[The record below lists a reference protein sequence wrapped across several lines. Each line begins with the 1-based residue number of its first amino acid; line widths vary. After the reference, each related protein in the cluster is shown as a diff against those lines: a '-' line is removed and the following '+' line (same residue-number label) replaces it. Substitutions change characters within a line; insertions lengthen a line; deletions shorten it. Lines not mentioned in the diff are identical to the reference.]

1 MHSPVLAGRA
11 ALLAGAALLFTALFF
26 GDGTS
31 NGRLFW
37 IGALAVI
44 AAAVLAVGSGMPVP
58 RGAGA
63 VTAALLVGLVV
74 WVALSMWWSIAPDLS
89 WAAFDRLLVYGALA
103 LLGLLA
109 TQVPRP
115 ARTAAAGLALLL
127 GLVLAWALLGKVVP
141 SLFPDGA
148 RVARLRN
155 PVGYWNSLALVA
167 ATAVPFGLWAAC
179 SRRFHP
185 AARASGALLVYMAE
199 LVVVL
204 TYSRAGIAVAA
215 VAALAWLAI
224 DRDRLETLA
233 TLVLVTPVAGLV
245 ALWAFSRPALTDDG
259 QAYADRVN
267 DGAWFGVLLCV
278 GAALVWGVGYLAART
293 EVDPA
298 TRRTWTRTLGVVVA
312 VGALIA
318 VAVVAVGKS
327 GQILDEFRGTT
338 AEVSQNPNRLAELSS
353 SNRWTWWKEAW
364 RLFEDAPAGGHGA
377 ATFEVARRGIRNGS
391 IVTTEPH
398 DLPLQFLAETG
409 VVGFLLLL
417 GVIGSGAAAAVTA
430 VRQAEPVERAATT
443 ALALGVGA
451 FVLHSLVDIHWEFVA
466 VGAPAFFSLGV
477 LVGLGASPPAGRLR
491 PAWAGAAA
499 LVAVAVL
506 YSLTAPYASG
516 RLVDSA
522 YEAIARGQDAY
533 ARGQMADAGKD
544 FTAALSDGRSARWLD
559 PLATDPLLAL
569 GDAESARPDDQA
581 AIGYYRDAVTLQPEN
596 SSTWYALGSFEFFT
610 GRYRAALHD
619 LDRAYGL
626 DPYGPAGRPG
636 GLLDQARAKVEGRS

>member
-1 MHSPVLAGRA
+1 MQAPVLAGRA
-11 ALLAGAALLFTALFF
+11 ALLAAAALLFTALFF

-44 AAAVLAVGSGMPVP
+44 AAAAIAAGGGLPVP

-63 VTAALLVGLVV
+63 VALGLLAALIAWVGLTI
-74 WVALSMWWSIAPDLS
+74 WWSIAPDLS
-89 WAAFDRLLVYGALA
+89 WAAFDRLLVYGAIG

-109 TQVPRP
+109 ARAPQP
-115 ARTAAAGLALLL
+115 ARTAAAGLAVLL
-127 GLVLAWALLGKVVP
+127 GLVLAWALLGKVIP

-167 ATAVPFGLWAAC
+167 ATAVPFGLWAC

-185 AARASGALLVYMAE
+185 AVRASGALLVYLAE

-224 DRDRLETLA
+224 ERDRLEALA

-245 ALWAFSRPALTDDG
+245 ALWAFSRPALTDDL
-259 QAYADRVN
+259 QPYSDRVN

-278 GAALVWGVGYLAART
+278 GAAVVCVLAYFGARIEPT
-293 EVDPA
+293 PERRRSL
-298 TRRTWTRTLGVVVA
+298 TRALGVLVA
-312 VGALIA
+312 VVGVAA
-318 VAVVAVGKS
+318 VAVVVASKS
-327 GQILDEFRGTT
+327 GQILDEFRGAKS
-338 AEVSQNPNRLAELSS
+338 AEVSQNPNRLADLSS
-353 SNRWTWWKEAW
+353 SNRWRWWQEAW
-364 RLFEDAPAGGHGA
+364 QLFTDAPAGGHGA

-409 VVGFLLLL
+409 IVGFLLLL
-417 GVIGSGAAAAVTA
+417 GLIGTGAAAAVTA
-430 VRQAEPVERAATT
+430 VRRVEPPERTAAA
-443 ALALGVGA
+443 ALALAAGA

-491 PAWAGAAA
+491 PAWAGVAAF
-499 LVAVAVL
+499 VAVGVL
-506 YSLTAPYASG
+506 YSLAAPYASG

-522 YEAIARGQDAY
+522 YEAIAGGR
-533 ARGQMADAGKD
+533 MS
-544 FTAALSDGRSARWLD
+544 AALSDGRSARWLD
-559 PLATDPLLAL
+559 PLATDPLQVL
-569 GDAESARPDDQA
+569 GDAEVARYNDRDAQ
-581 AIGYYRDAVTLQPEN
+581 GYYRDAVNLQPEN
-596 SSTWYALGSFEFFT
+596 SSTWFALGSFEFYS
-610 GRYRAALHD
+610 GQYRAALHD

-636 GLLDQARAKVEGRS
+636 GLLDQARAKVEGR

>member
-1 MHSPVLAGRA
+1 MQAPVLAGRA
-11 ALLAGAALLFTALFF
+11 ALLAAAALLFTALFF

-44 AAAVLAVGSGMPVP
+44 AAAAIAAGGGLPVP

-63 VTAALLVGLVV
+63 VALGLLAALIAWVGLT
-74 WVALSMWWSIAPDLS
+74 MWWSIAPDLS
-89 WAAFDRLLVYGALA
+89 WAAFDRLLVYGAIG

-109 TQVPRP
+109 ARAPQP
-115 ARTAAAGLALLL
+115 ARTAAAGLAVLL
-127 GLVLAWALLGKVVP
+127 GLVLAWALLGKVIP

-185 AARASGALLVYMAE
+185 AVRASGALLVYLAE

-215 VAALAWLAI
+215 MAALAWLAI
-224 DRDRLETLA
+224 ERDRLEALA

-245 ALWAFSRPALTDDG
+245 ALWAFSRPALTDDL
-259 QAYADRVN
+259 QPYSDRVN
-267 DGAWFGVLLCV
+267 DGAWFGVLLSV
-278 GAALVWGVGYLAART
+278 GAAVVCVLAYFGARIEPT
-293 EVDPA
+293 PERRRSL
-298 TRRTWTRTLGVVVA
+298 TRALGVLVA
-312 VGALIA
+312 VVGVVA
-318 VAVVAVGKS
+318 VAVVVVSKR
-327 GQILDEFRGTT
+327 GQILDEFRGAKS
-338 AEVSQNPNRLAELSS
+338 AEVSQNPNRLADLSS
-353 SNRWTWWKEAW
+353 SNRWRWWQEAW
-364 RLFEDAPAGGHGA
+364 QLFTEAPAGGKGA
-377 ATFEVARRGIRNGS
+377 ATFEIARRGIRNGS

-409 VVGFLLLL
+409 IVGFLLLL
-417 GVIGSGAAAAVTA
+417 GLIGTGAAAAVTA
-430 VRQAEPVERAATT
+430 VRRVEPPERTAAA
-443 ALALGVGA
+443 ALALAAGA

-477 LVGLGASPPAGRLR
+477 LVGLGASLPAGRLR
-491 PAWAGAAA
+491 PAWAGVAAF
-499 LVAVAVL
+499 VAVGVL
-506 YSLTAPYASG
+506 YSLAAPYASG

-522 YEAIARGQDAY
+522 YEAIAGGR
-533 ARGQMADAGKD
+533 MS
-544 FTAALSDGRSARWLD
+544 AALSDGRSARWLD
-559 PLATDPLLAL
+559 PLATDPLQVL
-569 GDAESARPDDQA
+569 GDAEVARYNDRDAQ
-581 AIGYYRDAVTLQPEN
+581 GYYRDAVNLQPEN
-596 SSTWYALGSFEFFT
+596 SSTWFALGSFEFYS
-610 GRYRAALHD
+610 GQYRAALHD

-636 GLLDQARAKVEGRS
+636 GLLDQARAKVEGR

>member
-1 MHSPVLAGRA
+1 MQAPVLAGRA
-11 ALLAGAALLFTALFF
+11 ALLAAAALLFTALFF

-44 AAAVLAVGSGMPVP
+44 AAAAIAVGGGLPVP

-63 VTAALLVGLVV
+63 VALGLLAALIAWVGLT
-74 WVALSMWWSIAPDLS
+74 MWWSIAPDLS
-89 WAAFDRLLVYGALA
+89 WAAFDRLLVYGAIA

-109 TQVPRP
+109 ARAPQP
-115 ARTAAAGLALLL
+115 ALTAAAGLAVLL
-127 GLVLAWALLGKVVP
+127 GLVLAWSLVGKVIP

-185 AARASGALLVYMAE
+185 AARASGALLVYLAE

-224 DRDRLETLA
+224 ERNRLEALA
-233 TLVLVTPVAGLV
+233 TLVLATPVAGLV
-245 ALWAFSRPALTDDG
+245 ALWAFSRPALTDDL
-259 QAYADRVN
+259 QPYSDRVN

-278 GAALVWGVGYLAART
+278 GAAVVCVLGYFGARVEPTPERRRSLTLA
-293 EVDPA
+293 
-298 TRRTWTRTLGVVVA
+298 LGV
-312 VGALIA
+312 L
-318 VAVVAVGKS
+318 VAVVGVAAVAAVVASKS
-327 GQILDEFRGTT
+327 GQILDEFRGAKS
-338 AEVSQNPNRLAELSS
+338 AEVSQNPNRLADLSS
-353 SNRWTWWKEAW
+353 SNRWRWWQEAW
-364 RLFEDAPAGGHGA
+364 QLFTDAPAGGHGA

-409 VVGFLLLL
+409 IVGFLLLL
-417 GVIGSGAAAAVTA
+417 GLIGTGAAAAVTA
-430 VRQAEPVERAATT
+430 VRRVEPPERTAAA
-443 ALALGVGA
+443 ALALAAGA

-491 PAWAGAAA
+491 PAWAGVAAF
-499 LVAVAVL
+499 VAVGVL

-522 YEAIARGQDAY
+522 YEAIATGR
-533 ARGQMADAGKD
+533 
-544 FTAALSDGRSARWLD
+544 TSVALSDGRSARWLD
-559 PLATDPLLAL
+559 PLATDPLQVL
-569 GDAESARPDDQA
+569 GDAEVARYNDRDA
-581 AIGYYRDAVTLQPEN
+581 LRYYRDAVSLQPEN
-596 SSTWYALGSFEFFT
+596 SSTWYALGSFEFYS
-610 GRYRAALHD
+610 GQYRAALHD

-636 GLLDQARAKVEGRS
+636 GLLDQARAKVEGR